1 MQLRKDVLYPAI
13 IQCYSIMQKSFLFC
27 DLETN
32 NVNADKLKEIV
43 DKMKE
48 AYPDISLMIRE
59 TKNHYKI
66 VDIFIIGNFYVI
78 QDNLLFPNELK
89 KVLNEYDFTLTHFQ
103 KWVFLFI
110 LTNIL
115 IFEIYFVAQE

>member
-32 NVNADKLKEIV
+32 NANADKLKEIV

-48 AYPDISLMIRE
+48 IYPDISLMIRE

-78 QDNLLFPNELK
+78 QDNLLFPTELK
-89 KVLNEYDFTLTHFQ
+89 KALNEYDFILTHFQ
-103 KWVFLFI
+103 K
-110 LTNIL
+110 
-115 IFEIYFVAQE
+115 